1 MIRSNIKGKYIWD
14 IYIYINEYYVYRYRV
29 IGYIL
34 CSKIQ
39 LKFNLC
45 IKKMKIYMR

>member
-1 MIRSNIKGKYIWD
+1 MG
-14 IYIYINEYYVYRYRV
+14 YIYINEYYVYRYRV

-45 IKKMKIYMR
+45 IKKMKIYMRWSFSVLFENR